1 MSQEFSTTIEVR
13 FADLDLYGHVNN
25 VTFFTYLE
33 TARVKLFEGFF
44 NKATADGILLVVARA
59 ECDYRLPI
67 LLDDPVIVAA
77 RVEKL
82 GTSSFELGYRL
93 HDGADRTFAMAKTTL
108 VLVSATTGKV
118 VPMPEWVRRE
128 FGEAVN

>member
-33 TARVKLFEGFF
+33 TARVKLFEDFF
-44 NKATADGILLVVARA
+44 QRATADGILLVVARA

-67 LLDDPVIVAA
+67 LLHDPVVVTAK
-77 RVEKL
+77 VEKL

-93 HDGADRTFAMAKTTL
+93 HDGSNRTFALAKTTL
-108 VLVSATTGKV
+108 VSVAATTGKV
-118 VPMPEWVRRE
+118 MPLPEWVRGI